1 MDNITKKIP
10 GFALSLAIAIASYYI
25 AKLWLPMLGGATI
38 ALFVGIILGNT
49 WLQQPVLVAGTK
61 FSEKKLLEYSV
72 MLLGATITFQ
82 SIQQIGWHG
91 VLFTVLQMSCTIGFA
106 IWFGRRLQFSEGT
119 YLLMAGGNAV
129 CGSSAIGAIAPVIDA
144 DNEDTGI
151 AITLVNLMG
160 TILMLLLPVI
170 GTLMWGHNNELRG
183 VLIGGTV
190 QSVGQVVA
198 SATMINQGTVVTA
211 TLFKILRIICL
222 VFVVSGF
229 GYLHQKKQSKVSD
242 TKLSEQLLAKKSS
255 LVPWYVI
262 GFLLFC
268 VLNSLRVFPS
278 QFGALCHFLSTW
290 CETTALAAIG
300 LRLNLKALFSQ
311 GKRLLAYAGGLV
323 TVQVVLAIL
332 LITLLF

>member
-1 MDNITKKIP
+1 MQKITKELP
-10 GFALSLAIAIASYYI
+10 GFIVSLGIAVVSYYI
-25 AKLWLPMLGGATI
+25 AKLWLPMLGGATV
-38 ALFVGIILGNT
+38 ALFIGIILGNT
-49 WLQQPVLVAGTK
+49 WLQQPGLAMGTK

-82 SIQQIGWHG
+82 SIAQIGWRG

-106 IWFGRRLQFSEGT
+106 IWLGRRLQFNEGT

-129 CGSSAIGAIAPVIDA
+129 CGSSAIGAIAPIIDA

-151 AITLVNLMG
+151 AITMVNLMG
-160 TILMLLLPVI
+160 TILMLLLPVL
-170 GTLMWGHNNELRG
+170 GTLIWGHNNELRG

-222 VFVVSGF
+222 VFVVTGF
-229 GYLHQKKQSKVSD
+229 GYWHQKQQSQVSD
-242 TKLSEQLLAKKSS
+242 SKLGEQLLAKKSS

-268 VLNSLRVFPS
+268 ILNSLQLFPS

-300 LRLNLKALFSQ
+300 LRLNLKTLFSQ
-311 GKRLLAYAGGLV
+311 GKRLLTYAGGLV
-323 TVQVVLAIL
+323 TIQVIMALI
-332 LITLLF
+332 LITILF